1 MSKWVSSEET
11 TPNLRIGY
19 AIGMKNCA
27 LNRDLQWVDDDFQ
40 TFGNSGDWA
49 LRGPAVRPEAGPR
62 FAVH

>member
-27 LNRDLQWVDDDFQ
+27 LNRDLQWVDGDFQ
-40 TFGNSGDWA
+40 TFGNSGIGHYA
-49 LRGPAVRPEAGPR
+49 IRAEAGSR